1 MGPLLFPKGT
11 VNEKTNN
18 KNYPYNTFF
27 IISLGNH
34 YSFISKLYFLFHY

>member
-18 KNYPYNTFF
+18 KNYPYFNPV
-27 IISLGNH
+27 
-34 YSFISKLYFLFHY
+34 

>member
-18 KNYPYNTFF
+18 KNYPC
-27 IISLGNH
+27 ISV
-34 YSFISKLYFLFHY
+34 YSFVTIEFFWRNA